1 MSVIQK
7 IQDKYAKL
15 MAVIIAVA
23 LIIFVIML
31 AFENGGSL
39 FRGGNADVV
48 GKVNGEK
55 IRAKDFE
62 EMVTQQ
68 EAYMKQQGYN
78 GDGVREQAIDAAWN
92 QEVNLLVL
100 SSEFDK
106 VGLNVGQKELGD
118 VLYGANAPADLKQSF
133 TDSTGFFNAV
143 LAKQKIDQMM
153 KSGTEQ
159 EKAQV
164 NNYLNSLEK
173 SRLNEKYTSLI
184 ANSYNTPKWLVEK
197 QNTDNSQISN
207 ISFVREVYASIPDSS
222 VNVTDGEIEEYIS
235 KHKKEFKQEE
245 NRSIAYVLFSAQ
257 PTAADSADARNKIME
272 LKAELDST
280 NDIKGFLAG
289 QGIQNYYDGY
299 INGTRLQIP
308 SKDSII
314 GIPVGTVYG
323 PYLDGGNYSLAK
335 MIGKRTQADTVKIRH
350 ILIGLTQQDPQTGQ
364 SFPIRDTA
372 TAYKLADSI
381 RTAIQK
387 GSSFDSMVTLFSD
400 DQGSK
405 TTGGVYDNV
414 PSGQMV
420 PEFNDFIFGNPVGA
434 KGIVKTD
441 YGYHY
446 VEILSQK
453 GSSTAYKIAYINT
466 PIAASNE
473 TDNNANNEAT
483 QFAGSSRD
491 PKSFEANV
499 EKLKAKGVYKMI
511 EPNITPNA
519 YMLQGLG
526 AISRPFVKKIYQ
538 ADLGEVV
545 GPERVGENYVVAI
558 VTAVNEKGTQSVA
571 QVRPLV
577 EPLLRNHKK
586 AEVISKKIGAANTLE
601 AVAAALGGKSIEMAD
616 SIRFSGSS
624 ASVIS
629 SEPKVIG
636 AAFNTAN
643 NGKTSQPIEGNSGV
657 YVIKINNLAATAVLD
672 ANVQEQRKNNYMQSK
687 MRGANPVSAL
697 REAADIKDERSKIY

>member
-15 MAVIIAVA
+15 MAVIIAIA
-23 LIIFVIML
+23 LVIFVIML

-39 FRGGNADVV
+39 FSGNTDVV

-55 IRAKDFE
+55 VKYRDFE
-62 EMVTQQ
+62 NMVAQQ
-68 EAYMKQQGYN
+68 EAYMQQQGY
-78 GDGVREQAIDAAWN
+78 GGEGLREQAIDAAWN
-92 QEVNLLVL
+92 QQVNLLVL

-106 VGLNVGQKELGD
+106 LGLTVGEKELGD
-118 VLYGANAPADLKQSF
+118 VLYGQNAPDDLKQSF
-133 TDSTGFFNAV
+133 TDSTGFFNAA
-143 LAKQKIDQMM
+143 LAKQRIDQMM
-153 KSGTEQ
+153 KSGSAE

-164 NNYLNSLEK
+164 HNYLNSLEK
-173 SRLNEKYTSLI
+173 SRMNEKYNALI
-184 ANSYNTPKWLVEK
+184 ANSYNTPKWLLEK
-197 QNTDNSQISN
+197 QNTDNSQVSN

-222 VNVTDGEIEEYIS
+222 VKVSDSEIEEYIS
-235 KHKKEFKQEE
+235 KHKNEFKQEE

-257 PTAADSADARNKIME
+257 PTAADSAEARNRIME
-272 LKAELDST
+272 LKTELDST
-280 NDIKGFLAG
+280 KDIKGFLAS
-289 QGIQNYYDGY
+289 QGVQNYYDGY

-314 GIPVGTVYG
+314 GTPTGAVFG
-323 PYLDGGNYSLAK
+323 PYLDGATYSVAK
-335 MIGKRTQADTVKIRH
+335 MIGKRAQPDTVKVRH
-350 ILIGLTQQDPQTGQ
+350 ILIALSQQDPQTGQ

-387 GSSFDSMVTLFSD
+387 GSSFDSMVVLFSD

-405 TTGGVYDNV
+405 ATGGVYENI

-434 KGIVKTD
+434 KQIVKTD
-441 YGYHY
+441 FGYHY
-446 VEILSQK
+446 VEVLSQK
-453 GSSTAYKIAYINT
+453 GSSMAYKIAYLNT

-483 QFAGSSRD
+483 QFAGISRD
-491 PKSFEANV
+491 PKSFDANV
-499 EKLKAKGVYKMI
+499 EKLKEKGIYKMI

-526 AISRPFVKKIYQ
+526 AISRPFVKKVYD
-538 ADLGEVV
+538 ADLGDVI

-558 VTAVNEKGTQSVA
+558 ITAVNKKGTQSVA
-571 QVRPLV
+571 QARLMV

-586 AEVISKKIGAANTLE
+586 AEVIGKKIGTANTLE
-601 AVAAALGGKSIEMAD
+601 AVAAALGGKPIEVAD
-616 SIRFSGSS
+616 SIRFSGAS

-629 SEPKVIG
+629 SELKVVG
-636 AAFNTAN
+636 AAFNAAN
-643 NGKTSQPIEGNSGV
+643 NGKVSQPIAGNSGV

-672 ANVQEQRKNNYMQSK
+672 ANVQEQRTNNYIQSK
-687 MRGANPVSAL
+687 MRGVNPIAAL
-697 REAADIKDERSKIY
+697 REAADIKDDRSKIY